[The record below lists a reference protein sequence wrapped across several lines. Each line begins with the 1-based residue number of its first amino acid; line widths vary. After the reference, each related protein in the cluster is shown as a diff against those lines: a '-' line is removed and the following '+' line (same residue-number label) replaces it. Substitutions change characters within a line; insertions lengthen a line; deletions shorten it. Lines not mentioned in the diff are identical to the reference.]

1 MKSLPALLTSHPVF
15 ASLSESQLSVVQET
29 SIARSYDKGEYI
41 ALSGDIWPYLFI
53 VTKGTIHAL
62 KESSAGRALLVVS
75 LEPGE
80 IFWGLAFFEE
90 NMPMPVGLYA
100 AEAST
105 IYVWPRERFLPLL
118 LDNGRLSW
126 ELSRLMVQRM
136 LRASAIVDELAFQPL
151 TGRVARLL
159 LDNFPAE
166 VDAAPRHLTLDEM
179 AARIGST
186 REMVCRVLY
195 RFAEEGAIRI
205 NRTEFVFTNRDLL
218 QNYSRQGM
226 EI

>member
-1 MKSLPALLTSHPVF
+1 MQSLSALLASHPVF
-15 ASLSESQLSVVQET
+15 ASLSEAEVTALHAG
-29 SIARSYDKGEYI
+29 SISHSYDKGEYI
-41 ALSGDIWPYLFI
+41 ALAGDIWPYLFI
-53 VTKGTIHAL
+53 VAKGAIHAL
-62 KESSAGRALLVVS
+62 KESGAGRSLLVTS

-100 AEAST
+100 AEPAAV
-105 IYVWPRERFLPLL
+105 YLWPRERLLPLL
-118 LDNGRLSW
+118 LKNGRLSW

-136 LRASAIVDELAFQPL
+136 MRASAIVDELAFQPL

-159 LDNFPAE
+159 LDNFPSE
-166 VDAAPRHLTLDEM
+166 MDAAPRHLTLDEM